1 MSVDDYLDLLNYAKA
16 INDGQWQA
24 ELIESLKNFEVA
36 TEEQKREENIKE
48 LWTRF
53 DDINLLLLGLFDKL
67 KDNEESE
74 ERYQWREQ
82 IWELKME
89 RIIIAKEIQDRY
101 IKIDSTRN

>member
-1 MSVDDYLDLLNYAKA
+1 MSVDDYLDLLNYAKT

-36 TEEQKREENIKE
+36 TEAQNREENIKE

-53 DDINLLLLGLFDKL
+53 DDINVVLLGLFDKL

-74 ERYQWREQ
+74 ERYRWKEQ

-89 RIIIAKEIQDRY
+89 RIIIAKKIQDRY
-101 IKIDSTRN
+101 IKIS